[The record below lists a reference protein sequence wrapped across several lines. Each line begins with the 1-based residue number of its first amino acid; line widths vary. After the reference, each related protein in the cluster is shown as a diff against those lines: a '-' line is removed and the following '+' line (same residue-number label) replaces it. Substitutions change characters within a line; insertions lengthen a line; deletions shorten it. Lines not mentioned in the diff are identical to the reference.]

1 MSFLT
6 VQHAMTKTTA
16 ARILGEHIGALAAA
30 RGFAPMDFG
39 TVWTQT
45 RYMPLH
51 SEARAAFEVLAT
63 DNSTRTRTVVLT
75 AAKAAYDAA
84 RAAGKVSA

>member
-1 MSFLT
+1 MSFVTAQVRL
-6 VQHAMTKTTA
+6 TKTQA
-16 ARILGEHIGALAAA
+16 ARILGQHIGTLAAD
-30 RGFAPMDFG
+30 RGFKPMDFG

-51 SEARAAFEVLAT
+51 SEARVAYEVLAN
-63 DNSTRTRTVVLT
+63 DGSTRTRTAVLT